1 MNKMDFSYLE
11 TSDYIEMR
19 STNETAILAD
29 LRRET
34 EIKCLNPIMLSGKA
48 QGNFLS
54 IISKIIKPKNVLEI
68 GTYSGYSTLCIAE
81 GLDSNGMIDTIDKN
95 EELLEI
101 QNKYFKKSW
110 FREQIKQHTGNALE
124 IIPKITYSF
133 DMIFLDADKENY
145 SNYLDIVYPLLKK
158 GGILLTDNVLWH
170 GKVLKSKN
178 NHDKTTKLIDE
189 FNKKLA
195 LHKSLKTA
203 MIPLRDGISISVKL

>member
-101 QNKYFKKSW
+101 QNKYFKKS
-110 FREQIKQHTGNALE
+110 
-124 IIPKITYSF
+124 
-133 DMIFLDADKENY
+133 
-145 SNYLDIVYPLLKK
+145 
-158 GGILLTDNVLWH
+158 
-170 GKVLKSKN
+170 
-178 NHDKTTKLIDE
+178 
-189 FNKKLA
+189 
-195 LHKSLKTA
+195 
-203 MIPLRDGISISVKL
+203 